1 MAGRHPP
8 GPDVVR
14 ALRLFGIEAE
24 GIFPIPG
31 GDAGAEW
38 RAVAEGRT
46 FLVRRHH
53 PARPD
58 QAIAWEHSLRAYLEE
73 RGWPGAPPL
82 VTRDGRDVVAVD
94 GERFSLY
101 PFRPGRPLPA
111 RSSGAAPIIGR
122 LLARLHRDA
131 RRFPLDEQPEGL
143 GLAWELDTLVQT
155 AGLGTLGELL
165 VAFAR
170 EAPALAAAFRRER
183 FRLVRDL
190 ARCGYA
196 DLPRGVVFL
205 TLCRETIPFEGGV
218 PSSLLRLEL
227 AHWDALAF
235 DVAAALVREA
245 WSPARPA
252 TFDVAAALGLLEGY
266 EALRP
271 LEPEEWQALP
281 VLVRAAAIWEAVRAL
296 ARWWSEGDPRA
307 PAVVRRTLERQ
318 LPAVES
324 HARRLVELAAGAAR
338 RR

>member
-1 MAGRHPP
+1 M
-8 GPDVVR
+8 VR

-24 GIFPIPG
+24 GIFPLPG
-31 GDAGAEW
+31 GEAGLEW
-38 RAVAEGRT
+38 RAVAGGET
-46 FLVRRHH
+46 YLVRRHD
-53 PARPD
+53 PGRPD
-58 QAIAWEHSLRAYLEE
+58 QAITWEHALRAYLEE
-73 RGWPGAPPL
+73 KGWPAAPPL
-82 VTRDGRDVVAVD
+82 TTRDGRDVVGLD

-101 PFRPGRPLPA
+101 PFCPGRPLSA
-111 RSSGAAPIIGR
+111 RSSGAAPILGR

-131 RRFPLDEQPEGL
+131 LRFPLDDQPEGL
-143 GLAWELDTLVQT
+143 GLAWELDTLVQP
-155 AGLGTLGELL
+155 AGLGSLGELL

-170 EAPALAAAFRRER
+170 DAPEPAAAFRRER

-196 DLPRGVVFL
+196 DLPRGVVLL
-205 TLCRETIPFEGGV
+205 TVCRETIPFAGGQ
-218 PSSLLRLEL
+218 PSALLRLEL

-245 WSPARPA
+245 WNPARPA
-252 TFDVAAALGLLEGY
+252 AFDLAAALGLLEGY

-281 VLVRAAAIWEAVRAL
+281 VLVRAVAIWDAVRAL

-307 PAVVRRTLERQ
+307 PAAVRRALERQ